1 MSRPLPR
8 PLDGLVV
15 LDLSRL
21 FPGPFASLVL
31 ADLGARIIK
40 IEDPRGGD
48 YARWSP
54 PLGGRMSA
62 IFAALNRD
70 KESVALDLKR
80 PEGNAAFL
88 RLVDGA
94 DVLIESFRPGV
105 MARLGLDGDTL
116 RARNPRLITCAITG
130 YGQDGPLAARAGH
143 DLDYMAIAGL
153 AGVTGGAEGPVTP
166 GIQSADVAGGALYAV
181 IGVLAALRERD
192 RTGEGRAVDVSMTDG
207 VTGLGI
213 MLHARQH
220 LDGAPI
226 GAGEDLL
233 AGAVPA
239 YRIWPCKGGG
249 ALAVGALEPKFWMQL
264 CAAIGRPDL
273 ASDGLAT
280 GARAAKIDAELA
292 PIWASRT
299 RDEWVEH
306 LAAFD
311 VCVEPVLTLDEAR
324 RSPHAE
330 ARGLFGVHHHPRE
343 QTDFLH
349 HYPNPRLL
357 PGAEPP
363 TEPRPAPGLGEQT
376 RAVLA
381 EFGLA
386 TDEIEAAFAARAAGE
401 PR

>member
-1 MSRPLPR
+1 MSRPVSR

-21 FPGPFASLVL
+21 FPGPFASLLL

-40 IEDPRGGD
+40 VEDPRGGD

-80 PEGNAAFL
+80 PEGKAAFL
-88 RLVDGA
+88 RLVEGA
-94 DVLIESFRPGV
+94 DIVIESFRPGV
-105 MARLGLDGDTL
+105 MARLGLDHEAL
-116 RARNPRLITCAITG
+116 RARNPRLIGCAITG
-130 YGQDGPLAARAGH
+130 YGQDGPLAAQAGH
-143 DLDYMAIAGL
+143 DLNYVALAGL
-153 AGVTGGAEGPVTP
+153 AGVTGSADGPVTP
-166 GIQSADVAGGALYAV
+166 GVQSADVAGGALYAV
-181 IGVLAALRERD
+181 IGILAALRERD
-192 RTGEGRAVDVSMTDG
+192 QTGEGRFVDVSMTDG
-207 VTGLGI
+207 VAGLGI

-220 LDGAPI
+220 LDGASI
-226 GAGEDLL
+226 GPGDDLL

-273 ASDGLAT
+273 ATDGLAT
-280 GARAAKIDAELA
+280 GSRAAKVDAELA
-292 PIWASRT
+292 PIFASRT
-299 RDEWVEH
+299 RDAWVEH
-306 LAAFD
+306 LAAYD

-330 ARGLFGVHHHPRE
+330 ARGLFGIHHHPRE

-363 TEPRPAPGLGEQT
+363 STPRPAPGLGEQT

-381 EFGLA
+381 EFGLSA
-386 TDEIEAAFAARAAGE
+386 NEIEAVFTAKAGGE